1 MSQFFGA
8 CPGSNHGLPTEC
20 METIKPVTRVK
31 KVGMVLNFLVGLL
44 LSVSV
49 VAQSAGPDQKMP
61 VSERMAKARAAKAD
75 KKESK
80 APRQDG
86 LGGTAT
92 LNRPE
97 QKATPTDYKA
107 PVVKSEKGPNGEVV
121 YTGERG
127 GKYYINKNGNKTY
140 LSSNQ

>member
-1 MSQFFGA
+1 M
-8 CPGSNHGLPTEC
+8 
-20 METIKPVTRVK
+20 K
-31 KVGMVLNFLVGLL
+31 KVGTVLNFLLGLL

-61 VSERMAKARAAKAD
+61 VPERMAKARAAKAH

-80 APRQDG
+80 AIRPDG
-86 LGGTAT
+86 PAATAT
-92 LNRPE
+92 LNRQPE
-97 QKATPTDYKA
+97 KATPADYKA